1 MSEPGPA
8 AKTKLG
14 TGDKA
19 LEVTLWDRWDYNATA
34 RNVTLLDIVEYLEST
49 YKLEVRD
56 IFYGAMSLFMFSKD
70 LY

>member
-1 MSEPGPA
+1 MSEPGLA

-19 LEVTLWDRWDYNATA
+19 LEVTLWDRWDYNATT
-34 RNVTLLDIVEYLEST
+34 RNVTLLDIAEYLEST
-49 YKLEVRD
+49 YKLEIRD